1 LHALAVP
8 FDVNRSTGE
17 KSVLI
22 RGARIGVMGLLAAAM
37 LALPQHGQGASA
49 DDSPA
54 IRSGESGEHRVPFQ
68 TRDGMIYI
76 QARVNGSRRTL
87 LVDTGAT
94 FTILTLK
101 AVPAIDLDSPITMNL
116 AKGSMLASR
125 RPVGFALGDS
135 DHPERHCAFRLDA
148 VVGDFKITNAE
159 GAVGLDILSRFKS
172 VTFDFKNS
180 VMVLEDR

>member
-1 LHALAVP
+1 MIGRAIFAV
-8 FDVNRSTGE
+8 V
-17 KSVLI
+17 
-22 RGARIGVMGLLAAAM
+22 ALLADPG
-37 LALPQHGQGASA
+37 LPWQASGQGASA

-68 TRDGMIYI
+68 VRDGMIYI

-87 LVDTGAT
+87 IIDTGAT

-101 AVPAIDLDSPITMNL
+101 AVPAIDLDWPITVNL
-116 AKGSMLASR
+116 GKGSMLDSR

-148 VVGDFKITNAE
+148 VVGNFNITHAE

-180 VMVLEDR
+180 VMILEDR